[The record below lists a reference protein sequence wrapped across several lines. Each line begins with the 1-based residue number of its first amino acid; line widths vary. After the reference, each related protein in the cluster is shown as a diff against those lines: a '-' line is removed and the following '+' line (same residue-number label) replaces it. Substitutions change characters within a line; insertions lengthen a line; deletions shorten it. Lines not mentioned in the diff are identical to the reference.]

1 MRNSSTELYL
11 LSLKSFIFNPLLNLS
26 KYTAMVIQSPL
37 EKLYHWS
44 DKNPDKTFLRQPYN
58 GQWIDYSWAQTSQEV
73 RKMAGYLRSLNLP
86 PQSRIA
92 IISKNCAHWI
102 MSDLAIM
109 MAGHIS
115 VPLYPT
121 IPADLIR
128 YCLEH
133 CDAKVAFIG
142 KLDDWSKQRSGLPE
156 HVKGISFP
164 FWTEDGYENWDTII
178 KNASPVEENFTPDP
192 AAVCTIIYTSG
203 TTGLPKGVVHSVHAF
218 SYAATW
224 ALSEL
229 KDINET
235 ERFFSYLPLS
245 HIAERMLVEMG
256 GLYSGAT
263 ISFAESLELFAS
275 NLKETRPTVFLGV
288 PRIWTKFQMGI
299 LSKLPQSR
307 LNVLL
312 RIPIVKNIIRNKI
325 KDGLGLDQAKYLLT
339 GAAPMPVATMNWFE
353 QLGFIICEAYAMT
366 ENCAYSHL
374 TRREHRKPGY
384 VGTPL
389 PNCDVRLS
397 EEGEIQVRSE
407 CTMLE
412 YYKEP
417 EKTKEAITEDG
428 FLCTGDQGEIDEEG
442 FLKITGR
449 VKDIFK
455 TDKGKYVAPAPIE
468 LELSK
473 NTYIEQ
479 VCVVGAN
486 LPQTMALVVLS
497 IEGKS
502 EEKEVLIKSLEDTMV
517 EVNLLLD
524 KHERMKKIVIME
536 EEWTIE
542 NNLLT
547 PTMKV
552 KRNVLEKIKT
562 SQYEAWYSNGAT
574 IVWES

>member
-1 MRNSSTELYL
+1 M
-11 LSLKSFIFNPLLNLS
+11 I
-26 KYTAMVIQSPL
+26 IQTPL
-37 EKLYHWS
+37 EKLYQWTAQQ
-44 DKNPDKTFLRQPYN
+44 PDKTFLRQPCN
-58 GQWIDYSWAQTSQEV
+58 GEWIHYSWKKADDEI
-73 RKMAGYLRSLNLP
+73 RRMAAYLRSLNLP
-86 PQSRIA
+86 PQSKIA

-109 MAGHIS
+109 MAGHVS

-133 CDAKVAFIG
+133 CEAKVAFIG
-142 KLDDWSKQRSGLPE
+142 KLDDWSKQRSGLPDN
-156 HVKGISFP
+156 VKGISYP
-164 FWTEDGYENWDTII
+164 LWTEEGYENWNDII
-178 KNASPVEENFTPDP
+178 VKTEPYKENFVPNGK
-192 AAVCTIIYTSG
+192 AVGTIIYTSG

-218 SYAATW
+218 SYAASW
-224 ALSEL
+224 ALTQL
-229 KDINET
+229 DDLDGN

-256 GLYSGAT
+256 GLYVGAT
-263 ISFAESLELFAS
+263 ISFAESLDTFPA
-275 NLKETRPTVFLGV
+275 NLKDTKPTVFLAV

-299 LSKLPQSR
+299 LSKMPQSR
-307 LNVLL
+307 LNLL
-312 RIPIVKNIIRNKI
+312 LKIPLLNNVIKKKI
-325 KDGLGLDQAKYLLT
+325 KEGLGLEHAKYLLT
-339 GAAPMPVATMNWFE
+339 GAAPMPVATMKWFE
-353 QLGFIICEAYAMT
+353 DIGFIICEAYAMT

-374 TRREHRKPGY
+374 TRKNLRKPGF

-389 PNCDVRLS
+389 PNCEVRLS
-397 EEGEIQVRSE
+397 DEGEIQVKSA

-417 EKTKEAITEDG
+417 EKTKESITEDG
-428 FLCTGDQGEIDEEG
+428 FLCTGDQGEIDEQG

-473 NTYIEQ
+473 NTFIEQ

-486 LPQTMALVVLS
+486 LPQTMALIVLS
-497 IEGKS
+497 ADAKN
-502 EEKEVLIKSLEDTMV
+502 EEKEAVIKSLEDTMLEINQV
-517 EVNLLLD
+517 LD
-524 KHERMKKIVIME
+524 KHEKIKKMVIML
-536 EEWTIE
+536 EEWTVD

-552 KRNVLEKIKT
+552 KRNILEKAKT
-562 SQYEAWYSNGAT
+562 PHYEKWYQDPNAV
-574 IVWES
+574 VWENY

>member
-1 MRNSSTELYL
+1 MT
-11 LSLKSFIFNPLLNLS
+11 
-26 KYTAMVIQSPL
+26 IQSPL
-37 EKLYHWS
+37 EKLYHWTATQ
-44 DKNPDKTFLRQPYN
+44 PEKTFLRQPFN
-58 GQWIDYSWAQTSQEV
+58 GEWLHFSWKKADDEI
-73 RKMAGYLRSLNLP
+73 RRMAAYLRSLNLP
-86 PQSRIA
+86 PQSKIA

-133 CDAKVAFIG
+133 CEAKVAFIG
-142 KLDDWSKQRSGLPE
+142 KLDDWSKQKSGLPD
-156 HVKGISFP
+156 HVKGISYP
-164 FWTEDGYENWDTII
+164 LWTEPGYENWNDII
-178 KNASPVEENFTPDP
+178 AKNEPYIDNYIPKGSDIA
-192 AAVCTIIYTSG
+192 TIIYTSG
-203 TTGLPKGVVHSVHAF
+203 TTGLPKGVVQTIHAF

-224 ALSEL
+224 ALTEM
-229 KDINET
+229 KDLSSN

-256 GLYSGAT
+256 GLYCGAT
-263 ISFAESLELFAS
+263 ISFAESLDSFPA
-275 NLKETRPTVFLGV
+275 NLKDTKPTVFLAV

-299 LSKLPQSR
+299 LSKMPQSR
-307 LNVLL
+307 LNILL
-312 RIPIVKNIIRNKI
+312 KVPIISGVIKKKI
-325 KDGLGLDQAKYLLT
+325 KEGLGLDQAKYLLT
-339 GAAPMPVATMNWFE
+339 GAAPMPVVTMNWFE
-353 QLGFIICEAYAMT
+353 KIDFIICEAYAMT

-374 TRREHRKPGY
+374 TRKDNRKPGT
-384 VGTPL
+384 VGTL
-389 PNCDVRLS
+389 MPNCEMRFS
-397 EEGEIQVRSE
+397 EEGEIQVKSD

-412 YYKEP
+412 YFKEP

-428 FLCTGDQGEIDEEG
+428 FLCTGDQGEVDSNG

-473 NTYIEQ
+473 NTFIEQ

-497 IEGKS
+497 EDGK
-502 EEKEVLIKSLEDTMV
+502 KEDKAALCESLEQTMN
-517 EVNLLLD
+517 EINHGLD
-524 KHERMKKIVIME
+524 KHEKMKKMIVMR
-536 EEWTIE
+536 EEWTID

-552 KRNVLEKIKT
+552 KRNVLEKAKT
-562 SQYEAWYSNGAT
+562 PNYEKWYAEKDT
-574 IVWES
+574 VIWES

>member
-1 MRNSSTELYL
+1 MT
-11 LSLKSFIFNPLLNLS
+11 
-26 KYTAMVIQSPL
+26 IQSPL
-37 EKLYHWS
+37 EKLYHWTATQ
-44 DKNPDKTFLRQPYN
+44 PEKTFLRQPFN
-58 GQWIDYSWAQTSQEV
+58 GEWLHFSWKKADDEI
-73 RKMAGYLRSLNLP
+73 RRMAAYLRSLNLP
-86 PQSRIA
+86 PQSKIA

-133 CDAKVAFIG
+133 CEAKVAFIG
-142 KLDDWSKQRSGLPE
+142 KLDDWSKQKSGLPD
-156 HVKGISFP
+156 HVKGISYP
-164 FWTEDGYENWDTII
+164 LWTEPGYENWNDII
-178 KNASPVEENFTPDP
+178 AKNEPYKDNYIPKGSDIA
-192 AAVCTIIYTSG
+192 TIIYTSG
-203 TTGLPKGVVHSVHAF
+203 TTGLPKGVVQTIHAF

-224 ALSEL
+224 ALTEM
-229 KDINET
+229 KDLSSN

-256 GLYSGAT
+256 GLYCGAT
-263 ISFAESLELFAS
+263 ISFAESLDSFPA
-275 NLKETRPTVFLGV
+275 NLKDTKPTVFLAV

-299 LSKLPQSR
+299 LSKMPQSR
-307 LNVLL
+307 LNILL
-312 RIPIVKNIIRNKI
+312 KVPIISGVIKKKI
-325 KDGLGLDQAKYLLT
+325 KEGLGLDQAKYLLT
-339 GAAPMPVATMNWFE
+339 GAAPMPVVTMNWFE
-353 QLGFIICEAYAMT
+353 KIDFIICEAYAMT

-374 TRREHRKPGY
+374 TRKENRKPGT
-384 VGTPL
+384 VGTL
-389 PNCDVRLS
+389 MPNCEMRFS
-397 EEGEIQVRSE
+397 EEGEIQVKSD

-412 YYKEP
+412 YFKEP

-428 FLCTGDQGEIDEEG
+428 FLCTGDQGEVDSNG

-473 NTYIEQ
+473 NTFIEQ

-497 IEGKS
+497 EDGK
-502 EEKEVLIKSLEDTMV
+502 KEDKAALCESLEQTMN
-517 EVNLLLD
+517 EINHGLD
-524 KHERMKKIVIME
+524 KHEKMKKMIVMR
-536 EEWTIE
+536 EEWTID

-552 KRNVLEKIKT
+552 KRNVLEKAKT
-562 SQYEAWYSNGAT
+562 PNYEKWYAEKDT
-574 IVWES
+574 VIWES

>member
-1 MRNSSTELYL
+1 MAL
-11 LSLKSFIFNPLLNLS
+11 
-26 KYTAMVIQSPL
+26 QSPL

-44 DKNPDKTFLRQPYN
+44 AVQPDKTFLRQPYSGN
-58 GQWIDYSWAQTSQEV
+58 WIDYSWKKTEDEV
-73 RKMAGYLRSLNLP
+73 RRMAAYLRSLNLP

-92 IISKNCAHWI
+92 IISKNCAHWV

-121 IPADLIR
+121 IPADLVR

-133 CDAKVAFIG
+133 CEAKVAFIG
-142 KLDDWSKQRSGLPE
+142 KLDDWSKQQSGLPE

-164 FWTEDGYENWDTII
+164 FWTEEGYEHWDTII
-178 KNASPVEENFTPDP
+178 SNTAPMAESFSPEPDSI
-192 AAVCTIIYTSG
+192 CTIIYTSG
-203 TTGLPKGVVHSVHAF
+203 TTGLPKGVVHNTHAF

-229 KDINET
+229 KDINNT

-263 ISFAESLELFAS
+263 IAFAESLDLFAA
-275 NLKETRPTVFLGV
+275 NLKATRPTVFLGV

-299 LSKLPQSR
+299 LSKLSQGR
-307 LNVLL
+307 LNILL
-312 RIPIVKNIIRNKI
+312 KIPLVRKIIQNKI
-325 KDGLGLDQAKYLLT
+325 KEGLGLDQAKYLLT
-339 GAAPMPVATMNWFE
+339 GAAPMPVAAMNWFE
-353 QLGFIICEAYAMT
+353 QLDFIICEAYAMT

-374 TRREHRKPGY
+374 TRKENRKPGY
-384 VGTPL
+384 VGTAM
-389 PNCDVRLS
+389 PNCEVRLS
-397 EEGEIQVRSE
+397 EEGEIQVKSD
-407 CTMLE
+407 CTMIA

-417 EKTKEAITEDG
+417 EKTKETITEDG
-428 FLCTGDQGEIDEEG
+428 FLCTGDQGEIDSNG

-449 VKDIFK
+449 IKDIFK

-486 LPQTMALVVLS
+486 LPQTLALVVLS
-497 IEGKS
+497 EEGKT
-502 EEKEVLIKSLEDTMV
+502 EEKASLIKSLELTMQ

-524 KHERMKKIVIME
+524 KHERMKKIVIMK

-547 PTMKV
+547 PTLKV

-562 SQYEAWYSNGAT
+562 DYYESWYGNKNT
-574 IVWES
+574 VVWEA

>member
-1 MRNSSTELYL
+1 M
-11 LSLKSFIFNPLLNLS
+11 I
-26 KYTAMVIQSPL
+26 IQTPL

-44 DKNPDKTFLRQPYN
+44 DVKPDKTFLRQPFN
-58 GQWIDYSWAQTSQEV
+58 GEWLHFSWKKSEDEI
-73 RKMAGYLRSLNLP
+73 RRMAAYLRSLNLP
-86 PQSRIA
+86 PQSKIA

-102 MSDLAIM
+102 LSDLAIM

-133 CDAKVAFIG
+133 CEAKVAFIG
-142 KLDDWSKQRSGLPE
+142 KLDDWSKQSSGLPDD
-156 HVKGISFP
+156 VKGISFP
-164 FWTEDGYENWDTII
+164 LWTEPGYETWNDII
-178 KNASPVEENFTPDP
+178 ANNEPYKENYIPDGKDI
-192 AAVCTIIYTSG
+192 ATIIYTSG
-203 TTGLPKGVVHSVHAF
+203 TTGLPKGVVQTIHAF
-218 SYAATW
+218 SYAASW
-224 ALSEL
+224 ALSEMHDL
-229 KDINET
+229 TDN

-256 GLYSGAT
+256 GLYCGAT
-263 ISFAESLELFAS
+263 ISFAESLESFPA
-275 NLKETRPTVFLGV
+275 NLKDTKPTVFLAV

-299 LSKLPQSR
+299 LSKMPQSR
-307 LNVLL
+307 LNILL
-312 RIPIVKNIIRNKI
+312 KIPVISGLIKKKI
-325 KDGLGLDQAKYLLT
+325 KEGLGLDQAKYLLT
-339 GAAPMPVATMNWFE
+339 GAAPMPVVTMNWFE

-374 TRREHRKPGY
+374 TRRENRKPGT

-389 PNCDVRLS
+389 PNCIVRLS
-397 EEGEIQVRSE
+397 DEGEIQVKSE
-407 CTMLE
+407 ATMLG
-412 YYKEP
+412 YFKEP
-417 EKTKEAITEDG
+417 EKTKETITEDG
-428 FLCTGDQGEIDEEG
+428 FLCTGDQGEIDSEG

-449 VKDIFK
+449 IKDIFK

-497 IEGKS
+497 EEGKK
-502 EEKEVLIKSLEDTMV
+502 EEKEALSESLIQTINEIN
-517 EVNLLLD
+517 ELLD
-524 KHERMKKIVIME
+524 KHEKMKKVIVMR
-536 EEWTIE
+536 EEWTID

-552 KRNVLEKIKT
+552 KRNILEKGKT
-562 SQYEAWYSNGAT
+562 PHYEKWYT
-574 IVWES
+574 ETDTVIWEN

>member
-1 MRNSSTELYL
+1 MQI
-11 LSLKSFIFNPLLNLS
+11 LSPVEKFN
-26 KYTAMVIQSPL
+26 
-37 EKLYHWS
+37 HWVAVQ
-44 DKNPDKTFLRQPYN
+44 PDKTFLRQPFN
-58 GQWIDYSWAQTSQEV
+58 GEWIHISWKKADDEI
-73 RKMAGYLRSLNLP
+73 RRMAAYLRSLNLP
-86 PQSRIA
+86 PQSKIA

-109 MAGHIS
+109 MAGHVS

-133 CDAKVAFIG
+133 CEAKVAFIG
-142 KLDDWSKQRSGLPE
+142 KLDDWSKQRSGLPD

-164 FWTEDGYENWDTII
+164 MWTEPGYENWNDII
-178 KNASPVEENFTPDP
+178 ANTPPMTENFLPKPTNLI
-192 AAVCTIIYTSG
+192 TIIYTSG
-203 TTGLPKGVVHSVHAF
+203 TTGLPKGVVHNFHSF

-229 KDINET
+229 PELGND

-256 GLYSGAT
+256 GLYCGAT
-263 ISFAESLELFAS
+263 ISFAESLDLFAA
-275 NLKETRPTVFLGV
+275 NLKDTQPTIFLAV

-299 LSKLPQSR
+299 LSKMPQSR
-307 LNVLL
+307 LDLL
-312 RIPIVKNIIRNKI
+312 LKIPIINNLIKNKI
-325 KDGLGLDQAKYLLT
+325 KQGLGLDKAKYLLT
-339 GAAPMPVATMNWFE
+339 GAAPMPIATMLWFE
-353 QLGFIICEAYAMT
+353 KIGFIINEAYAMT

-374 TRREHRKPGY
+374 SRGNKRKPGS

-389 PNCDVRLS
+389 PNVQVRLS
-397 EEGEIQVRSE
+397 EEGEIQVKSDA
-407 CTMLE
+407 TMVE

-417 EKTKEAITEDG
+417 EKTKETITADG
-428 FLCTGDQGEIDEEG
+428 YLCTGDEGKIDSEG

-468 LELSK
+468 LALSK

-497 IEGKS
+497 ADGKA
-502 EEKEVLIKSLEDTMV
+502 EEKEALCESLEATMK
-517 EVNLLLD
+517 EVNEILD
-524 KHERMKKIVIME
+524 KHEKIKKMVVMRD
-536 EEWTIE
+536 EWTVD

-552 KRNVLEKIKT
+552 KRNVLEKEKT
-562 SQYEAWYSNGAT
+562 PMYETWYKSST
-574 IVWES
+574 VVVWEN

>member
-1 MRNSSTELYL
+1 M
-11 LSLKSFIFNPLLNLS
+11 I
-26 KYTAMVIQSPL
+26 IQTPL
-37 EKLYHWS
+37 EKLQQWTT
-44 DKNPDKTFLRQPYN
+44 KKPDQTFLRQPFN
-58 GQWIDYSWAQTSQEV
+58 GEWIHFSWKKADDEI
-73 RKMAGYLRSLNLP
+73 RRMAAYLRSLNLP
-86 PQSRIA
+86 PQSKIA

-109 MAGHIS
+109 MAGHVS

-133 CDAKVAFIG
+133 CEAKVAFIG
-142 KLDDWSKQRSGLPE
+142 KLDDWSKQRSGLPDN
-156 HVKGISFP
+156 VKGISFP
-164 FWTEDGYENWDTII
+164 FWTEEGYENWNDII
-178 KNASPVEENFTPDP
+178 AKTAPYTENYKGNLKDIL
-192 AAVCTIIYTSG
+192 TIIYTSG
-203 TTGLPKGVVHSVHAF
+203 TTGLPKGVVHSMNAF
-218 SYAATW
+218 SYAACW
-224 ALSEL
+224 ALSEM
-229 KDINET
+229 KDLNEN

-256 GLYSGAT
+256 GLYCGAT
-263 ISFAESLELFAS
+263 ISFAESLDSFPA
-275 NLKETRPTVFLGV
+275 NLKDTKPTVFLAV

-299 LSKLPQSR
+299 LSKMPQSR
-307 LNVLL
+307 LSILL
-312 RIPIVKNIIRNKI
+312 KIPVISGVIKKKI
-325 KDGLGLDQAKYLLT
+325 KEGLGLDKAKYMFT
-339 GAAPMPVATMNWFE
+339 GAAPMPVVTMNWFE
-353 QLGFIICEAYAMT
+353 KLDFIICEAYAMT

-374 TRREHRKPGY
+374 TRKENRKPGS
-384 VGTPL
+384 VGTPM
-389 PNCDVRLS
+389 PNCDIRLS
-397 EEGEIQVRSE
+397 DEGEIQVRSE
-407 CTMLE
+407 ATMLE

-428 FLCTGDQGEIDEEG
+428 FLCTGDQGEIDAQD

-449 VKDIFK
+449 IKDIFK

-497 IEGKS
+497 ADGKN
-502 EEKEVLIKSLEDTMV
+502 EEKDAICKSLEETMN
-517 EVNLLLD
+517 EINQTLD
-524 KHERMKKIVIME
+524 KHEKMKKMIVMRD
-536 EEWTIE
+536 EWTVD

-552 KRNVLEKIKT
+552 KRNILEKEKT
-562 SQYEAWYSNGAT
+562 QHYEKWYSDTNT
-574 IVWES
+574 VIWEN

>member
-1 MRNSSTELYL
+1 M
-11 LSLKSFIFNPLLNLS
+11 K
-26 KYTAMVIQSPL
+26 VQSPI

-44 DKNPDKTFLRQPYN
+44 SIKPEKTFLRQPFN
-58 GQWIDYSWAQTSQEV
+58 GEWLHFSWKKSDDEI
-73 RKMAGYLRSLNLP
+73 RRMAAYLRSLNLP
-86 PQSRIA
+86 PQSKIA

-102 MSDLAIM
+102 LSDLAIM
-109 MAGHIS
+109 MAGHVS

-133 CDAKVAFIG
+133 CEAKVAFIG
-142 KLDDWSKQRSGLPE
+142 KLDDWKNQKSGLPDN
-156 HVKGISFP
+156 VKGISFP
-164 FWTEDGYENWDTII
+164 LWTEEGYENWDDII
-178 KNASPVEENFTPDP
+178 EKTAPLKENYIPKGSD
-192 AAVCTIIYTSG
+192 VSTIIYTSG

-229 KDINET
+229 TDLTEN

-256 GLYSGAT
+256 GLYCGGT
-263 ISFAESLELFAS
+263 ISFAESLESFPA
-275 NLKETRPTVFLGV
+275 NLKDTKPTVFLAV

-299 LSKLPQSR
+299 LSKMPQSR
-307 LNVLL
+307 LNILL
-312 RIPIVKNIIRNKI
+312 KVPIINGLIKKKI
-325 KDGLGLDQAKYLLT
+325 KEGLGLSDAKYLLT
-339 GAAPMPVATMNWFE
+339 GAAPMPVAAMNWFE
-353 QLGFIICEAYAMT
+353 KIDFIICEAYAMT

-374 TRREHRKPGY
+374 TRKENRNPGS
-384 VGTPL
+384 VGTAM
-389 PNCDVRLS
+389 PNCEVRLS
-397 EEGEIQVRSE
+397 EEGEIQVKSD

-412 YYKEP
+412 YFKEP

-428 FLCTGDQGEIDEEG
+428 FLCTGDQGEIDSNG

-449 VKDIFK
+449 IKDIFK

-473 NTYIEQ
+473 NTFIEQ

-497 IEGKS
+497 EDGKKCDNS
-502 EEKEVLIKSLEDTMV
+502 ELCESLAQTIS
-517 EVNLLLD
+517 EVNQKLD
-524 KHERMKKIVIME
+524 KHEKMKKVVIMH

-552 KRNVLEKIKT
+552 KRNILEKAKT
-562 SQYEAWYSNGAT
+562 PHYEKWYAEKDT
-574 IVWES
+574 VIWEK

>member
-1 MRNSSTELYL
+1 M
-11 LSLKSFIFNPLLNLS
+11 I
-26 KYTAMVIQSPL
+26 IQTPL
-37 EKLYHWS
+37 EKLYQWTAQ
-44 DKNPDKTFLRQPYN
+44 NPEKTFLRQPYS
-58 GQWIDYSWAQTSQEV
+58 GEWIHYSWEKASDEI
-73 RKMAGYLRSLNLP
+73 RRMAAYLRSLNLP
-86 PQSRIA
+86 PQSKIA

-109 MAGHIS
+109 MAGHVS

-133 CDAKVAFIG
+133 CEAKVAFIG
-142 KLDDWSKQRSGLPE
+142 KLDDWSKQRSGLPDD
-156 HVKGISFP
+156 VKGISYP
-164 FWTEDGYENWDTII
+164 LWTEEGYENWNDII
-178 KNASPVEENFTPDP
+178 AKTEPFKENYNPDGSN
-192 AAVCTIIYTSG
+192 VGTIIYTSG
-203 TTGLPKGVVHSVHAF
+203 TTGLPKGVVHSIHAF
-218 SYAATW
+218 SYAACW
-224 ALSEL
+224 ALTQL
-229 KDINET
+229 DDLDGN

-256 GLYSGAT
+256 GLYCGAT
-263 ISFAESLELFAS
+263 ISFAESLDSFPA
-275 NLKETRPTVFLGV
+275 NLKDTKPTVFLAV

-299 LSKLPQSR
+299 LSKMPQSR
-307 LNVLL
+307 LDLL
-312 RIPIVKNIIRNKI
+312 LKIPIINGVIKKKI
-325 KDGLGLDQAKYLLT
+325 KEGLGLDQAKYLLT
-339 GAAPMPVATMNWFE
+339 GAAPMPVATMNWFDKID
-353 QLGFIICEAYAMT
+353 FVICEAYAMT

-374 TRREHRKPGY
+374 TRKNNRKPGS
-384 VGTPL
+384 VGTPM
-389 PNCDVRLS
+389 PNCEVRLS
-397 EEGEIQVRSE
+397 EEGEIQVKSE

-428 FLCTGDQGEIDEEG
+428 FLCTGDEGKIDEKG

-486 LPQTMALVVLS
+486 LPQTMALIVLS
-497 IEGKS
+497 ADGKN
-502 EEKEVLIKSLEDTMV
+502 EDKETINKSLEETMHEINQV
-517 EVNLLLD
+517 LD
-524 KHERMKKIVIME
+524 KHEKIKKMVVMQ
-536 EEWTIE
+536 EEWTVD

-552 KRNVLEKIKT
+552 KRNILEKAKT
-562 SQYEAWYSNGAT
+562 PHYEKWYADINT
-574 IVWES
+574 VVWEY